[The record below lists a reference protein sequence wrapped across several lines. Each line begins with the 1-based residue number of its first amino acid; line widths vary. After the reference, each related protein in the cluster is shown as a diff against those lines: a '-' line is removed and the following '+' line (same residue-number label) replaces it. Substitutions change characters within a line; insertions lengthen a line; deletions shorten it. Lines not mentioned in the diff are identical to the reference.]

1 MLDNGCG
8 TVGSAV
14 TSIPEDAVS
23 NPVTGILVTVSRKD
37 ENEFKEAGKGS
48 VKTLLFI

>member
-1 MLDNGCG
+1 MVVAQL
-8 TVGSAV
+8 V
-14 TSIPEDAVS
+14 TRLLPKPEDAVS